1 MPNATTYL
9 GFGSIVAA
17 MGIALVCFHVRAH
30 RRHRT
35 DNDLSESDRQF
46 FNHQYARRMQTS
58 ALTVT
63 LGALIGLCGYLQV
76 FEESPVFATCYVIGM
91 LMLALWLILLALSD
105 AIASR
110 VYAGKV
116 ERRHKR
122 VCKTLQQAL
131 SEVRQAHGLEPRN

>member
-1 MPNATTYL
+1 MPNPTTYL

-30 RRHRT
+30 RRHRI
-35 DNDLSESDRQF
+35 DNDLSESDRRF
-46 FNHQYARRMQTS
+46 FAHQYARRMQTS

-63 LGALIGLCGYLQV
+63 LGALIGLCGYLRV

-91 LMLALWLILLALSD
+91 LMLALWLILLAISD

>member
-17 MGIALVCFHVRAH
+17 LGIALVCFHVRAH
-30 RRHRT
+30 RRHKT
-35 DNDLSESDRQF
+35 DADLSESDQRF
-46 FNHQYARRMQTS
+46 FARQYARRMQTS

-63 LGALIGLCGYLQV
+63 LGALIGLCGYLRI
-76 FEESPVFATCYVIGM
+76 FEESPIFATCYVIGL
-91 LMLALWLILLALSD
+91 LMLALWLILLAVSD

-110 VYAGKV
+110 VYAGQV

-131 SEVRQAHGLEPRN
+131 AEVRQAHGLEPHN